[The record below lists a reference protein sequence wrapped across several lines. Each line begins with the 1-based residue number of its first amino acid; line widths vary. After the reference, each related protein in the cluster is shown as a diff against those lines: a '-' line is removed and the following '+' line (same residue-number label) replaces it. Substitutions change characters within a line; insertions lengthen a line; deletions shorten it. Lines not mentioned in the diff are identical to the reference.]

1 MATPRSSATARL
13 AQTLKRRR
21 DTLHRRRQDIAARP
35 LLYAS
40 LASLVLLLFAAIVWP
55 FTHAHLQSIA
65 VLNLVANKQV
75 PSTLRKV
82 ALEPIDSTVLTLPLP
97 SGPVRAR
104 LYTPKDHPNAPALI
118 VLHGVHHL
126 GMDEPRMIAFA
137 SAIASCGLRVLT
149 PELPGI
155 KDYHIGAPTIATIG
169 DSAKWLAEESRP
181 PRTGHELA
189 TPAAFVPVGI
199 LGLSFSGGLSLLSA
213 ADPRWHPYIKFVVA
227 VGSQDNMARVA
238 DYYRTGNDPRPDG
251 TIEYLAPHE
260 YGPLV
265 LEYQNLEDFV
275 PPADRPALREVLR
288 AHLYEDPPAERQAMA
303 KLTWFQA
310 AQAEQLI
317 ATTSAY
323 TRQLLHES
331 AIRHTDYAVTVSPHG
346 HLAHLDTPVY
356 LLHGEA
362 DNIIPAAETQWM
374 AAELPP
380 HTLQAELIS
389 PVISHL
395 DLDGLGPTALD
406 QLRLVH
412 FFALVLH
419 AAESR

>member
-1 MATPRSSATARL
+1 MPPRPSRNKTNGISGLAGRL
-13 AQTLKRRR
+13 RLRR
-21 DTLHRRRQDIAARP
+21 DVLERQRAAIAERPRIYGVLTLLIIA
-35 LLYAS
+35 LLCS
-40 LASLVLLLFAAIVWP
+40 LAWP
-55 FTHAHLQSIA
+55 FFHAHLQAVA
-65 VLNLVANKQV
+65 VLDLVANKQV
-75 PSTLRKV
+75 PTLLRDIT
-82 ALEPIDSTVLTLPLP
+82 LEPVDSTVLTLPLP

-104 LYTPKDHPNAPALI
+104 LYTPKDHPNAPGLV

-137 SAIASCGLRVLT
+137 SALASCGLRVLT

-155 KDYHIGAPTIATIG
+155 KDYHVDADTIATIG
-169 DSAKWLAEESRP
+169 DSAAWLAAQQNNR
-181 PRTGHELA
+181 
-189 TPAAFVPVGI
+189 PVGI
-199 LGLSFSGGLSLLSA
+199 LGLSFSGGLSLLA
-213 ADPRWHPYIKFVVA
+213 AANPRWHNDIKFVTA
-227 VGSQDNMARVA
+227 VGSQNNMARVA

-265 LEYQNLEDFV
+265 LEYQHLADFV
-275 PPADRPALREVLR
+275 PATDIPALREVLR
-288 AHLYEDPPAERQAMA
+288 AHLYEDKPAEKNAMA

-310 AQAEQLI
+310 AQAEQLM

-323 TRQLLHES
+323 TRQLLQAS
-331 AIRHTDYAVTVSPHG
+331 TARHLDYAKTVSPHG
-346 HLAHLDTPVY
+346 HLGQLDTPVY

-374 AAELPP
+374 AAELPK
-380 HTLQAELIS
+380 HTLKAELIS

-395 DLDGLGPTALD
+395 DMDGLGPTALD

-412 FFALVLH
+412 FFALLLH
-419 AAESR
+419 AAESH

>member
-1 MATPRSSATARL
+1 MTQPTPSSQRPRRPSPSGGGIGQIAGRL
-13 AQTLKRRR
+13 RLRR
-21 DTLHRRRQDIAARP
+21 DVLARQRAALAGRP
-35 LLYAS
+35 RMVTAVVL
-40 LASLVLLLFAAIVWP
+40 LVLALGCALVWP
-55 FTHAHLQSIA
+55 FVHAHLQAVA
-65 VLNLVANKQV
+65 VLDLVANKQV
-75 PSTLRKV
+75 PALLRD
-82 ALEPIDSTVLTLPLP
+82 ATLEPVDSTVLTLPLP

-104 LYTPKDHPNAPALI
+104 LYTPKGNPNAPGLV

-137 SAIASCGLRVLT
+137 SAMASCGLRVLT

-155 KDYHIGAPTIATIG
+155 KDYHVDADTIATIG
-169 DSAKWLAEESRP
+169 DSAAWLAAQQNGR
-181 PRTGHELA
+181 
-189 TPAAFVPVGI
+189 PVGVM
-199 LGLSFSGGLSLLSA
+199 GLSFSGGLSLLA
-213 ADPRWHPYIKFVVA
+213 AANPRWHRAIKFVTA

-265 LEYQNLEDFV
+265 LEYEHLDDFA
-275 PPADRPALREVLR
+275 PAADVPALREVLR
-288 AHLYEDPPAERQAMA
+288 AHLYEDRPTEKQAMA

-310 AQAEQLI
+310 AQAEQLM

-323 TRQLLHES
+323 TRQMLRDSTL
-331 AIRHTDYAVTVSPHG
+331 RHLDYAATVSPQG

-374 AAELPP
+374 AAELPKK
-380 HTLQAELIS
+380 TLKAELIS

-395 DLDGLGPTALD
+395 DMDGLGPTAVD

-412 FFALVLH
+412 FFALVLQ

>member
-1 MATPRSSATARL
+1 MSEPTPNSQRPRQQRPSGGGISGLAGRL
-13 AQTLKRRR
+13 RLRR
-21 DTLHRRRQDIAARP
+21 DVLERQRAAIADRP
-35 LLYAS
+35 RIYAGISLLIV
-40 LASLVLLLFAAIVWP
+40 VLLCTLAWSFL
-55 FTHAHLQSIA
+55 HAHLQAVA
-65 VLNLVANKQV
+65 VLDLVANKQV
-75 PSTLRKV
+75 PALLRDV
-82 ALEPIDSTVLTLPLP
+82 TLEPVDSTVLTLPLP

-104 LYTPKDHPNAPALI
+104 LYTPKGNPNAPGLV

-137 SAIASCGLRVLT
+137 SAMASCGLRVLT

-155 KDYHIGAPTIATIG
+155 KDYHVDAGTIATIG
-169 DSAKWLAEESRP
+169 DSAAWLAAQQNGR
-181 PRTGHELA
+181 
-189 TPAAFVPVGI
+189 PVGI
-199 LGLSFSGGLSLLSA
+199 MGLSFSGGLSLLA
-213 ADPRWHPYIKFVVA
+213 ASNPRWHNAIKFVTA

-265 LEYQNLEDFV
+265 LEYQHLSDFV
-275 PPADRPALREVLR
+275 PAADLPALREVLR
-288 AHLYEDPPAERQAMA
+288 AHLYEDKPAEKQAMA

-310 AQAEQLI
+310 AQAEQLM

-323 TRQLLHES
+323 TRQMLHDSEM
-331 AIRHTDYAVTVSPHG
+331 RHLDYAATVSPHG
-346 HLAHLDTPVY
+346 HLGALDTPVY

-374 AAELPP
+374 AAELPKR
-380 HTLQAELIS
+380 TLKAELIS

-395 DLDGLGPTALD
+395 DMDGLGPTALD